1 MSRRKLQ
8 SGTGEVTGPT
18 EIAQLADPT
27 TNEHALAVPSAYYPL
42 FLTYLPDGT
51 HSITA
56 DGIQILRATV
66 LREPNSE
73 LWFSYNPDQDDH
85 PVHTLFRLT
94 ERHPSDPPPPKQAL
108 VRMTSWPGPT
118 FVSLGAK

>member
-56 DGIQILRATV
+56 DGIQILRANRIV
-66 LREPNSE
+66 NCGSAI
-73 LWFSYNPDQDDH
+73 
-85 PVHTLFRLT
+85 TLTKTTIQYTHCF
-94 ERHPSDPPPPKQAL
+94 A
-108 VRMTSWPGPT
+108 
-118 FVSLGAK
+118 